1 MKFSTYP
8 LPSSWTKSSIAI
20 FTILLF
26 HTAGL
31 PFIIYEGTRSL
42 FLSFTPFTL
51 TLSACLLLWNHKD
64 WSPSLL
70 LFALT
75 SAIGGFG
82 IEVIG
87 VQTGILFGSYEYGS
101 VLGWKFLGVP
111 LVIGVN
117 WLMCSYCCGVL
128 ANRFVGLNDLIKA
141 FMGASLMVLL
151 DVVIEP
157 VAIKMDFWQ
166 WQNNHIPLWNY
177 GTWFIASFALLL
189 LFQKLS
195 FNKQNPVASVLYLTL
210 FLFFAILNF
219 V

>member
-1 MKFSTYP
+1 MKFISQSIP
-8 LPSSWTKSSIAI
+8 FRSKSSIAI

-26 HTAGL
+26 HISGL

-64 WSPSLL
+64 WSPSFL
-70 LFALT
+70 LFAFAA
-75 SAIGGFG
+75 AIGGFG

-87 VQTGILFGSYEYGS
+87 VQTGILFGSYQYS
-101 VLGWKFLGVP
+101 TVLGWKIWGVP

-117 WLMCSYCCGVL
+117 WLMCAYCCGIL

-141 FMGASLMVLL
+141 FIGASLMVLL
-151 DVVIEP
+151 DLVIEP

-166 WQNNHIPLWNY
+166 WENKHIPLWNY
-177 GTWFIASFALLL
+177 GTWFIVSFVLLF

-195 FNKQNPVASVLYLTL
+195 FNKQNPVAGVLYLTL
-210 FLFFAILNF
+210 FLFFAALNL